1 MTMKNYKNIQTYLN
15 SVISNPKCELNYFND
30 WSLLIS
36 IVLSAQTTDK
46 RVNQVSS
53 VLFSKYPTLS
63 SLAKTPISSLKEI
76 LKPLGSYN
84 KKAIYVHDIANV
96 LHNDYKDI
104 VPTNEDDLIKLN
116 GVGRKTINVFLAEF
130 YDLPKIAVDT
140 HVLRVSKRLGLTKS
154 DNPLVVEKDLMRIF
168 KKDDWSKIH
177 LQLVLFGRYYCKAM
191 KPECVSCGL
200 KKECLFYQEKE
211 IKRKES

>member
-1 MTMKNYKNIQTYLN
+1 MKNYKNIQTYLN

>member
-1 MTMKNYKNIQTYLN
+1 MKNYKNIQTYLD

-63 SLAKTPISSLKEI
+63 SLAKAPISSLKEI

-96 LHNDYKDI
+96 LHNDYEDI

-130 YDLPKIAVDT
+130 YALPKIAVDT

-177 LQLVLFGRYYCKAM
+177 LQLVLFGRYYCKAI

>member
-1 MTMKNYKNIQTYLN
+1 MTMKNYKNIQTYLD

-96 LHNDYKDI
+96 LHNDYNDI

>member
-1 MTMKNYKNIQTYLN
+1 MKNYKNIQTYLD

-76 LKPLGSYN
+76 LKQLGSYN
-84 KKAIYVHDIANV
+84 KKAIYVHDIASV
-96 LHNDYKDI
+96 LHNDYKDV

-200 KKECLFYQEKE
+200 KGECLFYQEKE

>member
-1 MTMKNYKNIQTYLN
+1 MKNYKNIQTYLD

-96 LHNDYKDI
+96 LHNDYNDI

-130 YDLPKIAVDT
+130 YNLPKIAVDT

>member
-1 MTMKNYKNIQTYLN
+1 MKNYKNIQTYLD

-84 KKAIYVHDIANV
+84 KKAIYIHDIANV
-96 LHNDYKDI
+96 LHNDYNDI

-200 KKECLFYQEKE
+200 KEECLFYQEKE